1 MISRKQSVALA
12 TVAALF
18 PVAGLSAPPEVT
30 GAPPAEKGR
39 LEVKVD
45 GVRIPSGELLGWE
58 LFVDGELV
66 AANEVVPVDPRPPE
80 WAGMVRPGSHDLA
93 LRVRYWRDLKT
104 VVSEEPGSEDQ
115 GPKVGFTFIAAG
127 RRALGQRFTV
137 EARSVSV
144 VRLAAAVD
152 DDPEA
157 IGDRLVLSRLGD
169 ENSWVEIG
177 DGKVWNDLAPDDF
190 CDRPSEERG
199 DDDLCAL
206 RTYARILGVQAR
218 R

>member
-18 PVAGLSAPPEVT
+18 PVAGFSAPAEAAV
-30 GAPPAEKGR
+30 APPAEKGR

-45 GVRIPSGELLGWE
+45 GVRIPNGELLGWE

-80 WAGMVRPGSHDLA
+80 WAGMVRPGLHDLA
-93 LRVRYWRDLKT
+93 LRVRYWRDMKT
-104 VVSEEPGSEDQ
+104 VVSEESGSEDQ
-115 GPKVGFTFIAAG
+115 GPKVGFTFVAAG
-127 RRALGQRFTV
+127 RRALGERFTV
-137 EARSVSV
+137 EARPVSV

-152 DDPEA
+152 DDPDA
-157 IGDRLVLSRLGD
+157 IGDRLVLSRQGD
-169 ENSWVEIG
+169 QNSWVEIG
-177 DGKVWNDLAPDDF
+177 DAKVWNELAPDDR
-190 CDRPSEERG
+190 CDRPTEERG

-206 RTYARILGVQAR
+206 RTYARILGVEAR